1 MSQSTVLRETTEI
14 APNVKAKTLQ
24 NIIRGKVIPDSV
36 VMTDGWQSY
45 DGLVDVRYDKHARI
59 KKYRKEGNPFT
70 DGPFQVNGIESFWH
84 TPKDASRALM
94 ASKQTSNST
103 SRNAN
108 GDGAKTL
115 IRSLANS
122 RNYWSRAIG
131 KNAPDYSG
139 AAELRGVCSH
149 KSMQH
154 LPVT

>member
-70 DGPFQVNGIESFWH
+70 DGPFQVNGIESF
-84 TPKDASRALM
+84 
-94 ASKQTSNST
+94 
-103 SRNAN
+103 
-108 GDGAKTL
+108 
-115 IRSLANS
+115 
-122 RNYWSRAIG
+122 
-131 KNAPDYSG
+131 
-139 AAELRGVCSH
+139 
-149 KSMQH
+149 
-154 LPVT
+154 